1 MANKIILKKSAVQ
14 GKIPLV
20 QDLDYGELALN
31 YADGKLYYKN
41 TLTNVVSLYES
52 VSTATNIAGGSVGGI
67 PYQSNTGTTQ
77 FIPIGSA
84 GQLLQSNGSTATWVN
99 YSAADQDLNTTSS
112 VTFVNLTLN
121 TTTNGVITFADGSI
135 QSTKAPQMYTNADAA
150 AGLTIEDLSPGD
162 FYYDDSTESIF
173 IMVDTGLGYNNLLD
187 ITSRAA

>member
-1 MANKIILKKSAVQ
+1 MANKIILKKSSVQ
-14 GKIPLV
+14 GKTPLA

-41 TLTNVVSLYES
+41 TLTNIVPLYDS
-52 VSTATNIAGGSVGGI
+52 VNTATNIAGGSVGGI

-77 FIPIGSA
+77 FIPIGSV
-84 GQLLQSNGSTATWVN
+84 GQILQSNGSTATWVN
-99 YSAADQDLNTTSS
+99 FSAADQDLNTTSS

-121 TTTNGVITFADGSI
+121 TNTNGVITFADGSI
-135 QSTKAPQMYTNADAA
+135 QRTKAPQMYTNADAA
-150 AGLTIEDLSPGD
+150 NGLTIEDLLPGD

-173 IMVDTGLGYNNLLD
+173 IMIDTGLGYNNLLD